1 MLDIPGLICEADA
14 QSLTRLVQSVLTVP
28 GCLLEVG
35 CHLGLS
41 TATILAANTTQKAV
55 HCLDLFHAFDEWKEN
70 VSPFIGKGVLVD
82 TVKGDIMDTL
92 KTWPHGPIA
101 FAFIDHNHR
110 LDTTVRCYEVMWPH
124 VSIGGILAFH
134 DYNHS
139 DYPEPKSFFDGLPHE
154 LAEKRDG
161 MIAFKKT

>member
-124 VSIGGILAFH
+124 VSIGESWRFTITITRITRNQ
-134 DYNHS
+134 NHS
-139 DYPEPKSFFDGLPHE
+139 STACPMNSRRNATE
-154 LAEKRDG
+154 
-161 MIAFKKT
+161 